1 MYQLAKYEVMRK
13 IEYNFDEKKL
23 LDLFIDNENIF
34 HPEYNNPYR
43 NDGYVYATNTRKMIR
58 IKENAVRGDYK
69 TAEIALNIAKNNCN
83 YTITAENI
91 EKVLSAIPQIEE
103 IMSVGNN
110 IKCSECDGEG
120 TVTWKYTDKNW
131 NDYEI
136 EEDCPVC
143 EGVGYIE
150 KERQIKTGRII
161 PNPNTVVK
169 VGKNNIMATNLQVLL
184 DAMRI
189 IGVMEVRLVCQKGVI
204 NHFRIDRNISVL
216 LASNKYSAEC
226 ELKLKKGGK
235 T

>member
-1 MYQLAKYEVMRK
+1 MYQLATYEVMRK

-23 LDLFIDNENIF
+23 FDLFVDNENIF

-43 NDGYVYATNTRKMIR
+43 KDGYVYATNARKMIR

-69 TAEIALNIAKNNCN
+69 TAGITLNIAKNNCN

-143 EGVGYIE
+143 EGLGYIE
-150 KERQIKTGRII
+150 RERQIKTGRMI

-169 VGKNNIMATNLQVLL
+169 VGKNNIMATYLQVLL

-189 IGVMEVRLVCQKGVI
+189 IGVMEVRLVCQKGII

-216 LASNKYSAEC
+216 LASNKDYAEC
-226 ELKLKKGGK
+226 ELKLKKGGEQ
-235 T
+235 